1 MKYDLI
7 IIGSGPAGYVAAIRA
22 GQVGLRTAI
31 IEKENIGG
39 MCLNWGCIP
48 SKAVIE
54 SAKLYNRILKD
65 ASDFGIDGIDSKKV
79 SFDFNKAAERANK
92 IVGKLTKG
100 VEFLLKKNGVEII
113 NGEAEITSEK
123 TLTVNN
129 RSLDAEN
136 IIISTGTYFP
146 KIKSKEKNL
155 VVELKDLF
163 ADRKLPKNIVV
174 YGINST
180 AIEMAQFFALI
191 GKKVTL
197 VVPGKRIM
205 PMADE
210 YLANYMIKT
219 LKKHKVNI
227 IFETEIISTDKIYSD
242 KKLHLNDKVVDC
254 DMILNAQTRKAVVPK
269 SKPTLELE
277 DGFVKIDDNCM
288 TSVDGIYAIGDVN
301 GKSKF
306 AHIASAQGLFVVNRL
321 KGITTELDLKKYPM
335 NMYTVPEI
343 AQIGSTEAELNEQGI
358 KYKVSE
364 FPLSANGKAMT
375 EGTDEGFI
383 RILSEVKYGEVLGV
397 QIAAANATDLIAEA
411 TAFMQVESTVYDV
424 AKTIHAHPT
433 ISEVF
438 MEASLDAFGEALHK

>member
-31 IEKENIGG
+31 IEKESIGG

-65 ASDFGIDGIDSKKV
+65 ASDFGIDGIDNKKV
-79 SFDFNKAAERANK
+79 SFDFNKATERANK
-92 IVGKLTKG
+92 IVGKLTNG
-100 VEFLLKKNGVEII
+100 IEFLLKKNGVEII
-113 NGEAEITSEK
+113 KGEAEITSEK
-123 TLTVNN
+123 TVTVNN

-242 KKLHLNDKVVDC
+242 KKLHLKDQVVDC

-277 DGFVKIDDNCM
+277 DGFVRIDDNCM

-321 KGITTELDLKKYPM
+321 KGVTTELDLKKYPL

-343 AQIGSTEAELNEQGI
+343 AQIGRTEAELKEA
-358 KYKVSE
+358 KVDYKVSE

-438 MEASLDAFGEALHK
+438 MEASQEAVDKAIHK

>member
-31 IEKENIGG
+31 IEKESIGG

-65 ASDFGIDGIDSKKV
+65 ASDFGIDGIDNKKV
-79 SFDFNKAAERANK
+79 SFDFNKATERANK
-92 IVGKLTKG
+92 IVGKLTNG
-100 VEFLLKKNGVEII
+100 IEFLLKKNGVEII
-113 NGEAEITSEK
+113 KGEAEITSEK
-123 TLTVNN
+123 TVTVNN

-163 ADRKLPKNIVV
+163 ADRKLPKNVVV

-227 IFETEIISTDKIYSD
+227 IFETEIISTDKIYRD
-242 KKLHLNDKVVDC
+242 KKLHLNDQVVDC
-254 DMILNAQTRKAVVPK
+254 DLILNAQTRKAVVPK
-269 SKPTLELE
+269 SKPVLELE
-277 DGFVKIDDNCM
+277 DGFVKINNNCM

-321 KGITTELDLKKYPM
+321 KGVTTELDLKKYPL

-343 AQIGSTEAELNEQGI
+343 AQIGRTEAELKEQGI

>member
-22 GQVGLRTAI
+22 GQVGMRTAI
-31 IEKENIGG
+31 IEKEKIGG

-54 SAKLYNRILKD
+54 SAKLYNKILKN
-65 ASDFGIDGIDSKKV
+65 ASDFGIEGIDTKKV
-79 SFDFNKAAERANK
+79 SFDFNKATLRANS

-113 NGEAEITSEK
+113 NGEAEITSENSV
-123 TLTVNN
+123 TVNN
-129 RSLDAEN
+129 RNLEAKN
-136 IIISTGTYFP
+136 IIVSTGTYIP
-146 KIKSKEKNL
+146 KLESKEKNL
-155 VVELKDLF
+155 VVELKDLYS
-163 ADRKLPKNIVV
+163 DRKLPKSVVV
-174 YGINST
+174 YGANST
-180 AIEMAQFFALI
+180 AVEMAQFFALI
-191 GKKVTL
+191 DKKVTL
-197 VVPGKRIM
+197 VVPAKGIL
-205 PMADE
+205 PLADE
-210 YLANYMIKT
+210 YLSNYMIKT

-227 IFETEIISTDKIYSD
+227 VFNAEIKSLDKIYKD
-242 KKLHLNDKVVDC
+242 KKLSINGTDIAC
-254 DMILNAQTRKAVVPK
+254 DIIVNAQDRKAVVPK
-269 SKPTLELE
+269 SKVKFDLQ
-277 DGFVKIDDNCM
+277 DDFVKIDDNCM
-288 TSVDGIYAIGDVN
+288 TSVEGIYAIGDMN

-306 AHIASAQGLFVVNRL
+306 AHIASAQGLFVVNKL
-321 KGITTELDLKKYPM
+321 NGVTTELDLKKYPL

-343 AQIGSTEAELNEQGI
+343 AQIGRTETELKEA
-358 KYKVSE
+358 KVDYKVSE

-438 MEASLDAFGEALHK
+438 MEASQEAVDKAIHK

>member
-31 IEKENIGG
+31 IEKESIGG

-65 ASDFGIDGIDSKKV
+65 ASEFGIDGIDNKKV
-79 SFDFNKAAERANK
+79 SFDFNKAAQRANK
-92 IVGKLTKG
+92 IVGKLTNG

-113 NGEAEITSEK
+113 KGEAEITSDSSV
-123 TLTVNN
+123 TVNN
-129 RSLDAEN
+129 RSIEAEN
-136 IIISTGTYFP
+136 IIISTGTYIP
-146 KIKSKEKNL
+146 KFETKEKNL
-155 VVELKDLF
+155 VVELKELF
-163 ADRKLPKNIVV
+163 VDRKLPKNIVV
-174 YGINST
+174 YGGNST
-180 AIEMAQFFALI
+180 ALEMAQFFALI

-197 VVPGKRIM
+197 AVPGKRIM
-205 PMADE
+205 PLADE
-210 YLANYMIKT
+210 YLANYMIKI
-219 LKKHKVNI
+219 LKRYKVN
-227 IFETEIISTDKIYSD
+227 FVFDSEIKFLDKIYKD
-242 KKLHLNDKVVDC
+242 KKLTLNDQVVDC
-254 DMILNAQTRKAVVPK
+254 DIIVNAQDRKAVVPK
-269 SKPTLELE
+269 SK
-277 DGFVKIDDNCM
+277 VKIDLDNDFVSIDTNCM
-288 TSVDGIYAIGDVN
+288 TSVYGIYAIGDVN

-321 KGITTELDLKKYPM
+321 KGVTTELDLKKYPL

-343 AQIGSTEAELNEQGI
+343 AQVGDTEAELKAKGVN
-358 KYKVSE
+358 YKVSE
-364 FPLSANGKAMT
+364 FPLSSNGKAMT

-411 TAFMQVESTVYDV
+411 TAFMQVESTIYDV

-438 MEASLDAFGEALHK
+438 MEASQEAVDKAIHK

>member
-31 IEKENIGG
+31 IEKESIGG

-65 ASDFGIDGIDSKKV
+65 ASEFGIDGIDNKKV
-79 SFDFNKAAERANK
+79 SFDFNKAAQRANK
-92 IVGKLTKG
+92 IVGKLTNG

-113 NGEAEITSEK
+113 KGEAEITSDSSV
-123 TLTVNN
+123 TVNN
-129 RSLDAEN
+129 RNIEAEN
-136 IIISTGTYFP
+136 IIISTGTYIP
-146 KIKSKEKNL
+146 KFETKEKNL
-155 VVELKDLF
+155 VVELKELF
-163 ADRKLPKNIVV
+163 VDRKLPKNIVV
-174 YGINST
+174 YGGNST
-180 AIEMAQFFALI
+180 ALEMAQFFALI

-197 VVPGKRIM
+197 AVPGKRIM
-205 PMADE
+205 PLADE
-210 YLANYMIKT
+210 YLANYMIKI
-219 LKKHKVNI
+219 LKRYKVN
-227 IFETEIISTDKIYSD
+227 FVFDSEIKSLDKIYKD
-242 KKLHLNDKVVDC
+242 KKLTLNDQVVDC
-254 DMILNAQTRKAVVPK
+254 DIIVNAQDRKAVVPK
-269 SKPTLELE
+269 SK
-277 DGFVKIDDNCM
+277 VKIDLDNDFVSIDTNCM

-321 KGITTELDLKKYPM
+321 KGVTTELDLKKYPL

-343 AQIGSTEAELNEQGI
+343 AQVGDTEAELKAKGVN
-358 KYKVSE
+358 YKVSE
-364 FPLSANGKAMT
+364 FLLSSNGKAMT

-438 MEASLDAFGEALHK
+438 MEASQEAVDKAIHK

>member
-31 IEKENIGG
+31 IEKESIGG

-54 SAKLYNRILKD
+54 SAKLYNKILKN
-65 ASDFGIDGIDSKKV
+65 ASDFGIDGIDNKKL
-79 SFDFNKAAERANK
+79 SFDFNKATQRAGS
-92 IVGKLTKG
+92 IVEKLTKG

-113 NGEAEITSEK
+113 KGVAEVSSEK
-123 TLTVNN
+123 SVTVNN
-129 RSLDAEN
+129 RNLETEN
-136 IIISTGTYFP
+136 IIISTGTIIP
-146 KIKSKEKNL
+146 KIQSKEKKL

-163 ADRKLPKNIVV
+163 SDRKLPKNVVV
-174 YGINST
+174 YGSNST

-197 VVPGKRIM
+197 AVPSKRIM
-205 PMADE
+205 PLADE
-210 YLANYMIKT
+210 YLANYMIKV
-219 LKKHKVNI
+219 LKKYKVNI
-227 IFETEIISTDKIYSD
+227 VFETVIDSIDEIYKD
-242 KKLHLNDKVVDC
+242 KKLKLNSEIIDC
-254 DMILNAQTRKAVVPK
+254 DLIINAQDRKGVIPK
-269 SKPTLELE
+269 SNFEIELE
-277 DGFVKIDDNCM
+277 DNFIKIDENCM

-321 KGITTELDLKKYPM
+321 KGVTSELDLKKYPL

-343 AQIGSTEAELNEQGI
+343 AQIGSTEAELKEKGVN
-358 KYKVSE
+358 YKVSE

-411 TAFMQVESTVYDV
+411 SAFMQVESTVYDV

-438 MEASLDAFGEALHK
+438 MEASQEAVDKAIHK